1 MIESIGK
8 MNLIRKFAALGTI
21 CLVFA
26 GSAWQIAQ
34 AQQRT
39 TSLFSSSCVRKG
51 DSDNIKSS
59 QQDISIGRQVFTEIF
74 VFRNIYMG
82 TTDLLLTCRIR
93 PAGSQPKFKTLR
105 LAFGINDNSNDTYT
119 STVKV
124 YLDGNL
130 AASRSLSVGEKSLII
145 LDVSKVSSVAIE
157 IIEGNRSGGY
167 VSFVQA
173 LLEPIS
179 SSPGQRY

>member
-34 AQQRT
+34 GQQRT

-51 DSDNIKSS
+51 NIGSS
-59 QQDISIGRQVFTEIF
+59 QSEISIGREAFTEIF
-74 VFRNIYMG
+74 YMSQ
-82 TTDLLLTCRIR
+82 TSLITCRIR